1 MTVEPPID
9 SIRSP
14 SQRTSKKRALRSVLV
29 IPLVVQIFTVV
40 GLTGYFSWRNS
51 QRAVNTVASQL
62 RSEISQ
68 RIQNKLT
75 DYAKLPHLINQI
87 NADAVRQGTLKTQA
101 LSSDRYLWQQIQF
114 LDNVAWLYFG
124 AEADGAFVGVTRT
137 PEQTFNAVV
146 NEPATDFRG
155 QFYQLDEN
163 GNRTQLLETSPER
176 YDARDRPWYQAAVEA
191 NGEVWSD
198 IYPAVG
204 LQQLIVSAA
213 LPVYRD
219 DALLGVVATD
229 ISLDDISQ
237 VLTSVDMSRSGQAFI
252 MESSGLLVATSTGET
267 PYIVEAGELQR
278 LAATASRNPITRQTA
293 QGITAALSLKT
304 FTGDAQLPL
313 NIDGEK
319 QFVQVSDFADQ
330 RGLNWL
336 VVVVVPQSAFMTEIN
351 ANTRTTIL
359 LCLVSLSVATL
370 VGWLTARRIA
380 RPVLALS
387 KMSQAI
393 AQSLSSA
400 QPALPASARSNLTQQ
415 LAPQPI
421 AEIDTLAQS
430 FSQMANQLQASLIAL
445 EKNNEAL
452 EARVQQRT
460 LALAQAK
467 EQADSS
473 NRAKSEFLARMSHEL
488 RTPLNAILGF
498 SQLLLHDATL
508 RPEQQENLT
517 TINRSG
523 EHLLMLINDVLEMSQ
538 QSSPDL
544 GTRLTE
550 IASCSDLTA
559 HSSGQPIPTHRVL
572 TLSPRQPTYRILI
585 VSEQRQTRQRLTLL
599 LTQVGF
605 QVKESANRENAI
617 ALNQTWQPHLVWLE
631 ATLTDPPTTAEQIKA
646 SRHCPTVIAL
656 ISQDAPRSL
665 STDLRQD
672 CDDAVTIPFHSRLI
686 FQKLSEHLGAQYLY
700 EEAQPPLDSPTD
712 VTVSAPLTSADLAVM
727 PQPWIAALQTA
738 ALRVDSDR
746 LQQLVQTIPPQH
758 TRLIVALQALVSAFD
773 YDRILE
779 LSYPQPP
786 AEPSA
791 ESPAEPP

>member
-1 MTVEPPID
+1 MTAEPPITP
-9 SIRSP
+9 ITSP
-14 SQRTSKKRALRSVLV
+14 SRKTAKKRSLRSVLV

-137 PEQTFNAVV
+137 PEQTFKAVV
-146 NEPATDFRG
+146 NEPTSDFHG
-155 QFYQLDEN
+155 QFYQLDES
-163 GNRTQLLETSPER
+163 GDRTQLLETNPEH
-176 YDARDRPWYQAAVEA
+176 YDARTRPWYRAAVKA
-191 NGEVWSD
+191 QGEVWSD

-213 LPVYRD
+213 LPVYSGED
-219 DALLGVVATD
+219 LLGVVATD
-229 ISLDDISQ
+229 FSLDDISQ
-237 VLTSVDMSRSGQAFI
+237 VLTSVDMSRSGQAFV

-267 PYIVEAGELQR
+267 PYVSEADGLQR
-278 LAATASRNPITRQTA
+278 LEATASSNPITRQTA
-293 QGITAALSLKT
+293 QGITTALPLET

-313 NIDGEK
+313 TIDGEK
-319 QFVQVSDFADQ
+319 QFVQVSHFADQ
-330 RGLNWL
+330 RGINWL
-336 VVVVVPQSAFMTEIN
+336 VVVVVPQSAFMAEIN

-359 LCLVSLSVATL
+359 LCLASLSVATL

-393 AQSLSSA
+393 AHSLSSESLSGSQSAPPNLSTTDLA
-400 QPALPASARSNLTQQ
+400 QQI
-415 LAPQPI
+415 APQPI

-430 FSQMANQLQASLIAL
+430 FGQMASQLQASLIAL

-467 EQADSS
+467 EQADAS

-508 RPEQQENLT
+508 RPEQQENLGV
-517 TINRSG
+517 INRSG
-523 EHLLMLINDVLEMSQ
+523 AHLLMLINDVLEMSQ
-538 QSSPDL
+538 HNTSDQSSQF
-544 GTRLTE
+544 TKAA
-550 IASCSDLTA
+550 ASPSELSA
-559 HSSGQPIPTHRVL
+559 QSSGQPLPNRQVL
-572 TLSPRQPTYRILI
+572 TLAPRQPTYRVLI
-585 VSEQRQTRQRLTLL
+585 VSEQRLTRQRLTLL
-599 LTQVGF
+599 LAQVGF

-631 ATLTDPPTTAEQIKA
+631 ATLTSPPTTAQQLKT
-646 SRHCPTVIAL
+646 SRHCPAVIAL
-656 ISQDAPRSL
+656 IEQNTPPSL
-665 STDLRQD
+665 ATDLSQD
-672 CDDAVTIPFHSRLI
+672 CDDTVAIPFHNRLI

-700 EEAQPPLDSPTD
+700 NDTQPPTEQADASIAG
-712 VTVSAPLTSADLAVM
+712 SPLTAADLVVM
-727 PQPWIAALQTA
+727 PQPWIAALHAA
-738 ALRVDSDR
+738 ALQVDSDR
-746 LQQLVQTIPPQH
+746 LRQLTQTIPQQH
-758 TRLIVALQALVSAFD
+758 TRLSAALETLVNTFD
-773 YDRILE
+773 YDKILE
-779 LSYPQPP
+779 LSQPP
-786 AEPSA
+786 ATPS
-791 ESPAEPP
+791 